1 MRGIEVVYQ
10 LEEGEI
16 LGEPLPSRDNRRAVL
31 AYEATEGGA
40 GVLSRLIEDSHA
52 LGKVAREAL
61 ILMHF
66 DKVDEAIATGDAKLL
81 VDHDQESCVRG
92 CYRCLLSYF
101 NQPDH
106 ELIDRTRDEAKQML
120 VDLARGQVVFA
131 TADRLMGSGEWVDAF
146 KEAGFPAPDSSAI
159 KFSDQEVS
167 FVWRSHFVAAC
178 ASPLTESTRQDAEA
192 KGWTLFELPEVVT
205 AGVPDAMRSMFGE

>member
-1 MRGIEVVYQ
+1 MRGIEVAFQ

-16 LGEPLPSRDNRRAVL
+16 LGEPLPARDNRRAVL

-40 GVLSRLIEDSHA
+40 GVLSRLIEDSQA

-66 DKVDEAIATGDAKLL
+66 DRVDEAIAGGDAKLL
-81 VDHDQESCVRG
+81 VDRDDESCVRG

-106 ELIDRTRDEAKQML
+106 ELINRTHEEAKQML
-120 VDLARGQVVFA
+120 VDLARGQVVLA
-131 TADRLMGSGEWVDAF
+131 TADQPTGSREWLDAF
-146 KEAGFPAPDSSAI
+146 KEAGLPAPDNPTI
-159 KFSDQEVS
+159 RFSDQKMS
-167 FVWRSHFVAAC
+167 FAWRSHFVAAC
-178 ASPLTESTRQDAEA
+178 ISTLTEATRQDAEA
-192 KGWTLFELPEVVT
+192 KGWTLFELPEAVT
-205 AGVPDAMRSMFGE
+205 AGVPDAMRSMFGK